1 MKVILQLFSGLSKGQ
16 DIKRDHHIM
25 KKLLMMAI
33 CLMVLVGTALSS
45 GLSVYPPVPG
55 LDPSPHYQF
64 RVRQVGTEEWKQP
77 FAWFT
82 KCPESNPANDA
93 SMYYSQYIGGWS
105 QTYCNFEM
113 GEGVL
118 VEVEITRLDPST
130 GKPLDITKA
139 TPHPRR
145 KVRSWRVENGRAY
158 VVIDNPALF
167 AVDIDG
173 QMDEIIGPRALIP
186 GVPGQAFPFRN
197 ENAIHTV
204 TVFANPFI
212 TDKPDPNDPSVYLV
226 EPGERAPETGD
237 WTTLYFKPGVHR
249 LFEGDRMDAFQDG
262 HDLQLQSNKQY
273 YIPGDAI
280 VYGHMNTFDRAN
292 NWQWTRN
299 VRVFGHGTLSGAKSS
314 HPYDMEDPAESPMT
328 DEAKRLRLLELL
340 GATGS
345 TVEGITLANSS
356 NHTMKMN
363 TRGHADLEE
372 KPANYA
378 RWLKTINWRVNS
390 DGITILGN
398 GYLEDSFIRA
408 QDDGTYVRGL
418 GIRNVVYWNDV
429 NAAALRLSFIMN
441 DRHDDFPESLPQTLY
456 VEDIDIIYGRG
467 VFHINDSRYAV
478 IQMPGFNQS
487 GSNTGSHVV
496 FRNIN
501 YEDPMPQ
508 RALFGFDPHAYGFT
522 PSGSPSGIRFENI
535 RAAAPTV
542 FGNRNTFWGDAGHE
556 ISNLIFDNVVI
567 AGRQVTSMDEFD
579 HNVHAFDFIFENT
592 EPQPRTYLNTS
603 GYGKWYIYSDWAE
616 DVEPADHDIVNHT
629 SVSDTLI
636 VDGPAY
642 AGTLNVSH
650 EEGAVIR
657 IENRGSLAVTDKV
670 SLGSAGGVGQIRLI
684 DGTLEIRNSESSALS
699 FNNADI
705 HLEKGTLRWAGNQ
718 IGRIQEHYDSGAFTL
733 GQGQPD
739 GHSDTAIL
747 IAREEYSTLYA
758 EFDESS
764 GYTTVWLTESDQYPY
779 GGTNHTIPGFIEAEH
794 YDEGGQGVAYF
805 DTTEKQ
811 GDLSFRP
818 DDDVDVVAR
827 EDASNGYV
835 VSYTSEGEW
844 LEYTVDVEAG
854 NYDITLYYYCGETP
868 GDLLVRLNSDL
879 IETIS
884 GMQNQGWDKLD
895 SITVENVF
903 IPTNA
908 IGRILRLEFA
918 NGAGFDIDA
927 IRFKKQHTPVSG
939 VTLEDCPGDD
949 LIIGNTL
956 QLTATTVP
964 YYADDKTVSWESSDD
979 SVATVDSTGMV
990 TAVSVG
996 TATITVT
1003 TRDGGFTDACEIT
1016 TDIERISVY
1025 GLTISGCPVG
1035 LLQTGDT
1042 HQLTANVAPEDATD
1056 KGVTWSSSNTQVATV
1071 DENGLVTAISQG
1083 SVAITA
1089 TTHDGGFTR
1098 TCSMGIRS
1106 SGISVTGVT
1115 LSGCPEGAL
1124 EADSTYQLMAH
1135 VAPANAGDLRV
1146 SWSSS
1151 DETVATVDEEG
1162 WITALSA
1169 GEASIIA
1176 TTHDGDF
1183 TAECSVTVDGSTTVR
1198 QIDGAGQF
1206 VELFPNPAS
1215 DVIHLRFSESA
1226 SEKAI
1231 SIFNTKGQLLFSKK
1245 TYSSKTQI
1253 DIREFHSEGMLI
1265 VKVIS
1270 GGITASFKIIKE

>member
-1 MKVILQLFSGLSKGQ
+1 
-16 DIKRDHHIM
+16 
-25 KKLLMMAI
+25 
-33 CLMVLVGTALSS
+33 
-45 GLSVYPPVPG
+45 
-55 LDPSPHYQF
+55 
-64 RVRQVGTEEWKQP
+64 
-77 FAWFT
+77 
-82 KCPESNPANDA
+82 
-93 SMYYSQYIGGWS
+93 
-105 QTYCNFEM
+105 
-113 GEGVL
+113 
-118 VEVEITRLDPST
+118 
-130 GKPLDITKA
+130 
-139 TPHPRR
+139 
-145 KVRSWRVENGRAY
+145 
-158 VVIDNPALF
+158 
-167 AVDIDG
+167 
-173 QMDEIIGPRALIP
+173 
-186 GVPGQAFPFRN
+186 
-197 ENAIHTV
+197 
-204 TVFANPFI
+204 
-212 TDKPDPNDPSVYLV
+212 
-226 EPGERAPETGD
+226 
-237 WTTLYFKPGVHR
+237 
-249 LFEGDRMDAFQDG
+249 
-262 HDLQLQSNKQY
+262 
-273 YIPGDAI
+273 
-280 VYGHMNTFDRAN
+280 
-292 NWQWTRN
+292 
-299 VRVFGHGTLSGAKSS
+299 
-314 HPYDMEDPAESPMT
+314 
-328 DEAKRLRLLELL
+328 
-340 GATGS
+340 
-345 TVEGITLANSS
+345 
-356 NHTMKMN
+356 
-363 TRGHADLEE
+363 
-372 KPANYA
+372 
-378 RWLKTINWRVNS
+378 
-390 DGITILGN
+390 
-398 GYLEDSFIRA
+398 
-408 QDDGTYVRGL
+408 
-418 GIRNVVYWNDV
+418 
-429 NAAALRLSFIMN
+429 
-441 DRHDDFPESLPQTLY
+441 
-456 VEDIDIIYGRG
+456 
-467 VFHINDSRYAV
+467 
-478 IQMPGFNQS
+478 
-487 GSNTGSHVV
+487 
-496 FRNIN
+496 
-501 YEDPMPQ
+501 
-508 RALFGFDPHAYGFT
+508 
-522 PSGSPSGIRFENI
+522 
-535 RAAAPTV
+535 
-542 FGNRNTFWGDAGHE
+542 
-556 ISNLIFDNVVI
+556 
-567 AGRQVTSMDEFD
+567 
-579 HNVHAFDFIFENT
+579 
-592 EPQPRTYLNTS
+592 
-603 GYGKWYIYSDWAE
+603 
-616 DVEPADHDIVNHT
+616 
-629 SVSDTLI
+629 
-636 VDGPAY
+636 
-642 AGTLNVSH
+642 
-650 EEGAVIR
+650 
-657 IENRGSLAVTDKV
+657 
-670 SLGSAGGVGQIRLI
+670 
-684 DGTLEIRNSESSALS
+684 
-699 FNNADI
+699 
-705 HLEKGTLRWAGNQ
+705 
-718 IGRIQEHYDSGAFTL
+718 
-733 GQGQPD
+733 
-739 GHSDTAIL
+739 
-747 IAREEYSTLYA
+747 
-758 EFDESS
+758 
-764 GYTTVWLTESDQYPY
+764 
-779 GGTNHTIPGFIEAEH
+779 
-794 YDEGGQGVAYF
+794 
-805 DTTEKQ
+805 
-811 GDLSFRP
+811 
-818 DDDVDVVAR
+818 
-827 EDASNGYV
+827 
-835 VSYTSEGEW
+835 
-844 LEYTVDVEAG
+844 
-854 NYDITLYYYCGETP
+854 
-868 GDLLVRLNSDL
+868 L

-990 TAVSVG
+990 TAISVG

-1215 DVIHLRFSESA
+1215 DVIHLRFSEST

-1245 TYSSKTQI
+1245 TYSNKTQI
-1253 DIREFHSEGMLI
+1253 DIREFNSEGMLI